1 MLVDTHAHLDLEQF
15 DADRDEVVQR
25 ARDAGVGLIINPGI
39 TVDSS
44 RRIVELAERYDEVYA
59 AVGVHPCDADT
70 SDDGTIDALRE
81 LAAHPKVVAIGEI
94 GLDHYWKDVPH
105 DVQER
110 AFREQL
116 RLAVELKLPVIVHS
130 RDAEARVLE
139 ILREERAQRT
149 RGVLHCFG
157 GTIEQAREAR
167 KLGFLIGVDGPVTYK
182 NSDRAALVQGF
193 VIDSVLIET
202 DSPFLA
208 PHPRRGERNEPAF
221 VKNVAEKLAEPGPFT
236 LDDIHRI
243 TTHNARRLFGIGDLD
258 ARRIAYPI
266 RDSLYLN
273 ITNECTLSCVFC
285 PKTVGDFMVKGHN
298 LQLEREPSADDII
311 DAVGDPARWREIV
324 FCGYG
329 ESTLRLETMKEV
341 AQRLRAQGVGRIR
354 LDTDGLANFV
364 YGRDVTPELAG
375 LIDAVSVSLNAAD
388 PETYW
393 KVCRPGIPREQARDA
408 WLAVQDFIRRVKE
421 HVPEVTASMVTMP
434 QIDVQAVG
442 KIVRDDLGVAFAA
455 REYTVVGEGYENR
468 EE

>member
-1 MLVDTHAHLDLEQF
+1 
-15 DADRDEVVQR
+15 
-25 ARDAGVGLIINPGI
+25 
-39 TVDSS
+39 
-44 RRIVELAERYDEVYA
+44 
-59 AVGVHPCDADT
+59 
-70 SDDGTIDALRE
+70 
-81 LAAHPKVVAIGEI
+81 
-94 GLDHYWKDVPH
+94 
-105 DVQER
+105 
-110 AFREQL
+110 
-116 RLAVELKLPVIVHS
+116 
-130 RDAEARVLE
+130 
-139 ILREERAQRT
+139 
-149 RGVLHCFG
+149 
-157 GTIEQAREAR
+157 
-167 KLGFLIGVDGPVTYK
+167 VTYK
-182 NSDRAALVQGF
+182 NSDRAELVQGF
-193 VIDSVLIET
+193 VIDSILIET

-208 PHPRRGERNEPAF
+208 PHPHRGERNEPAF
-221 VKNVAEKLAEPGPFT
+221 VKHVAEKLAEPGPFT

-258 ARRIAYPI
+258 ATRIAYPI

-324 FCGYG
+324 FCGFG

-341 AQRLRAQGVGRIR
+341 AQRLRAQGVDRIR

-434 QIDVQAVG
+434 QIDVLAVE

-455 REYTVVGEGYENR
+455 REYTVVGEGYEHR